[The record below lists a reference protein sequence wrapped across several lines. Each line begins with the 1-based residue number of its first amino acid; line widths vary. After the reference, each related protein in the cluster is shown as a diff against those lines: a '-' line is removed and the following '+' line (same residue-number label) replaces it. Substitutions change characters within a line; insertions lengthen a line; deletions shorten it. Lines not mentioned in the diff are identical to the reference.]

1 MSEPVL
7 KAIIRLFAFVAK
19 EDTVTAQ
26 ERDHIHAFLEDHLSR
41 QSMEKHLSLFDE
53 YAQEISDKLTEA
65 KENETIAQICKAI
78 NLEVTQKQKMIV
90 LLELMSIVL
99 ADGTISVREE
109 KLARIISE
117 QFNVGPGDL
126 ELMKQFVN
134 LQAPLPDADQFL
146 FVSSEKDY
154 AAKKHIFRPDLDGF
168 ITVLHVASVE
178 LYFVKYRGKSDVFL
192 NGVPVKNGKVNV
204 LATGSSIRWA
214 AAEPV
219 YYGAVMGVFKK
230 NEKQPKTS
238 FEAINI
244 SYQFK
249 NGKLGLREVTVAEES
264 GNLVALMGASGAG
277 KSTLLHVLNGNE
289 RPSKG
294 QVLINGIDI
303 HREPQKIEGVIG
315 FVPQDDLLIEDLTVY
330 QNLYF
335 ASKLCF
341 SHLSEDEIDFLVLKT
356 LDDLGL
362 NEAKDLKVGSPLQKT
377 ISGGQRKR
385 LN

>member
-146 FVSSEKDY
+146 FVTSERTMLLKN
-154 AAKKHIFRPDLDGF
+154 IFFAPTW
-168 ITVLHVASVE
+168 TVLSP
-178 LYFVKYRGKSDVFL
+178 YF
-192 NGVPVKNGKVNV
+192 
-204 LATGSSIRWA
+204 
-214 AAEPV
+214 
-219 YYGAVMGVFKK
+219 M
-230 NEKQPKTS
+230 
-238 FEAINI
+238 
-244 SYQFK
+244 
-249 NGKLGLREVTVAEES
+249 
-264 GNLVALMGASGAG
+264 
-277 KSTLLHVLNGNE
+277 
-289 RPSKG
+289 
-294 QVLINGIDI
+294 
-303 HREPQKIEGVIG
+303 
-315 FVPQDDLLIEDLTVY
+315 
-330 QNLYF
+330 
-335 ASKLCF
+335 
-341 SHLSEDEIDFLVLKT
+341 
-356 LDDLGL
+356 
-362 NEAKDLKVGSPLQKT
+362 
-377 ISGGQRKR
+377 
-385 LN
+385 